1 MALPFRFTRKLV
13 EVNGKVREY
22 HVVEHGG
29 AVAVV
34 PIQDGQITLVRQ
46 TRPAVNEELLE
57 IPAGCLEQ
65 GEEPL
70 ACAKRE
76 LAEETGWRANT
87 WHELGWI
94 YRAPG
99 YSSEVLY
106 LYIATDLSMGEQDLD
121 DSEDIEVVHLPVE
134 EALAMARRCELRDA
148 KTVAAL
154 FHLQNWLETHHR
166 ARESS

>member
-94 YRAPG
+94 YQAPG
-99 YSSEVLY
+99 YSSEILY
-106 LYIATDLSMGEQDLD
+106 LYIATDLSMGEQNLD
-121 DSEDIEVVHLPVE
+121 DSEDIEVVHMPVE
-134 EALAMARRCELRDA
+134 DALAMARRGELKDA

-154 FHLQNWLETHHR
+154 FHLQNWLEKR
-166 ARESS
+166 PCS

>member
-1 MALPFRFTRKLV
+1 M
-13 EVNGKVREY
+13 REY

-34 PIQDGQITLVRQ
+34 PIQDGQITLVKQ
-46 TRPAVNEELLE
+46 PRPAVNHTLLE

-94 YRAPG
+94 YQAPG

-154 FHLQNWLETHHR
+154 FHLQNWLETHRR